1 MKNWTIGALVLG
13 LLATYTDAGAQQ
25 RSSSHQCTAAEQ
37 RASDAYFNPDGT
49 TRATAK
55 GPMIKWCDR
64 AEVANRYDQWCDKPG
79 FTTVADHVQ
88 RYLARFLGFFE
99 ASAGIYDAYTTTF
112 KPPLDA
118 LKDYLELQK
127 AVKTPT
133 GGWAALTP
141 RTRPVHP
148 AEGANYAYFRKGEN
162 VIRGTNAIIIPQ
174 VGETLYYEDRLTLLN
189 FSLTMQPG
197 DSGSWLQ
204 QRLNVAFRG
213 SIPGE
218 HSADFIKSNF
228 PAFVGAHREPYL
240 RAELIGIEISSKLAS
255 TGVGCSTRIVYTGH
269 SLGGGYAIAAGTMSG
284 VRCSKRG
291 GIDSIVV
298 FNPARPVGDNLD
310 RLLVKHPMSSVGKI
324 VFFAN
329 AGDVVKRAH
338 LHPADLIYKEG
349 TAAMILG
356 DRLPSLERT
365 YRLVKLEGMDAAMMR
380 PSLAAIIDHG
390 IEDLRLELNQLA
402 VLLPP
407 WPQPISKPGID
418 ALCKA
423 YNP

>member
-1 MKNWTIGALVLG
+1 MKNWTICALVLV
-13 LLATYTDAGAQQ
+13 LLATYTDAGAQR
-25 RSSSHQCTAAEQ
+25 RSSSHQCAAVEQ
-37 RASDAYFNPDGT
+37 RQSDAYFNPDGT
-49 TRATAK
+49 TRITAK

-64 AEVANRYDQWCDKPG
+64 AEIPNRYDQWCAKPG

-88 RYLARFLGFFE
+88 RYLPRFLGFLQ
-99 ASAGIYDAYTTTF
+99 ASSDVYDAYTTTF
-112 KPPLDA
+112 KPPLDR
-118 LKDYLELQK
+118 LKAYLYLQK
-127 AVKTPT
+127 QAKTPY
-133 GGWAALTP
+133 GARAGIKP
-141 RTRPVHP
+141 GPRPVHP
-148 AEGANYAYFRKGEN
+148 AEGAKYAYYRKGDP

-189 FSLTMQPG
+189 FSLTMLPG
-197 DSGSWLQ
+197 DPGTWLQ

-218 HSADFIKSNF
+218 HSADFLSANN
-228 PAFVGAHREPYL
+228 PAYLGLHPEPYL
-240 RAELIGIEISSKLAS
+240 RAELIGSEISSTLAR
-255 TGVGCSTRIVYTGH
+255 TRVGCSTRIVYTGH

-310 RLLVKHPMSSVGKI
+310 RLLVKHPMSSVGKV

-329 AGDVVKRAH
+329 AGDMVKRAY
-338 LHPADLIYKEG
+338 LHPADLVYKEG

-356 DRLPSLERT
+356 DALPTLAST

-390 IEDLRLELNQLA
+390 IADLRLELNQIA